1 MISVYMNGQPIDVQ
15 LEDEKTIGEV
25 LRSFEETCE
34 ANQAAVIGIE
44 INDKQITAEDFDAVA
59 AAPLTDDTK
68 FSFTVVTVTI
78 LKESFSQL
86 SDLFTEL
93 SDKMAKVPVELQS
106 GKNKEVSLS
115 IKKVADGIDELCHF
129 SSLATLFPETFKEA
143 IIDGQSFKDFFNDF
157 SPILLDF
164 EQAMQNNDTVLIG
177 DLAEYEICPRLK
189 SISEALKNI

>member
-1 MISVYMNGQPIDVQ
+1 MISVYMNGQPIDAQ
-15 LEDEKTIGEV
+15 LENEKTVGEV
-25 LRSFEETCE
+25 LKSFEETCE
-34 ANQAAVIGIE
+34 ANDAAVIGIE
-44 INDKQITAEDFDAVA
+44 IDDVQVTAEAFDAIA
-59 AAPLTDDTK
+59 EKPLTDNIK
-68 FSFTVVTVTI
+68 FSFTVVTI
-78 LKESFSQL
+78 NMLKESFSQL
-86 SDLFTEL
+86 SDLFNEL
-93 SDKMAKVPVELQS
+93 SEKMSQVPVELQS

>member
-1 MISVYMNGQPIDVQ
+1 MISVYMNGQPIDAQ
-15 LEDEKTIGEV
+15 LENEKTVGEV
-25 LRSFEETCE
+25 LKSFEETCE
-34 ANQAAVIGIE
+34 ANDAAVIGIE
-44 INDKQITAEDFDAVA
+44 IDDVQVTAETFDAIA
-59 AAPLTDDTK
+59 EKPLTDNIK
-68 FSFTVVTVTI
+68 FSFTVVTI
-78 LKESFSQL
+78 NMLKESFSQL
-86 SDLFTEL
+86 SDLFNEL
-93 SDKMAKVPVELQS
+93 SEKMSQVPVELQS